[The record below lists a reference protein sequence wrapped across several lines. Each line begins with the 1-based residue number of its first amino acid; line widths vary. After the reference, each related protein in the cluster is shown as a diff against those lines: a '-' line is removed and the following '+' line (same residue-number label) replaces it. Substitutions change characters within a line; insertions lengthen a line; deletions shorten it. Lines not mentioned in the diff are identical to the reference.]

1 MGDGRGHDVT
11 LVLVE
16 APGLDLVADVGHPG
30 AIGLH
35 HAFGGARGAAGEL
48 DGLGGAVGQVEHG
61 LRGTGVLLRQGGESG
76 DGEQWGTPTIAAVD
90 AGAGRTI
97 QQVGAASVLHQ
108 DAGLGGVDDAADF
121 RARALGVERH
131 PHLAAGQHGQQHGD
145 VPGAVVGADAHP
157 ALGRGVDGGERCRQR
172 PDLGGQ
178 GVEADGAFGRVDGG
192 ALGPALCGAPEKV
205 DRVHGVGCSWDVLI
219 RPWRPRLSPRRASA

>member
-1 MGDGRGHDVT
+1 MGDGRGHDVA

-16 APGLDLVADVGHPG
+16 TPGLDLVADVGHPR
-30 AIGLH
+30 AVGLH
-35 HAFGGARGAAGEL
+35 HAFGCARGAAGEL
-48 DGLGGAVGQVEHG
+48 DGLGGTVGQVEHG
-61 LRGTGVLLRQGGESG
+61 LRGTGVLLRQCTGAG
-76 DGEQWGTPTIAAVD
+76 QCAAVVT
-90 AGAGRTI
+90 AVNARFGCAVEQRCTVAI
-97 QQVGAASVLHQ
+97 LHQ

-157 ALGRGVDGGERCRQR
+157 ALGRGVDGGQRCRQR
-172 PDLGGQ
+172 AHLGGQ
-178 GVEADGAFGRVDGG
+178 GVEADGTFGCVDGG
-192 ALGPALCGAPEKV
+192 AVGPALCGAPEKV